1 MDLATRDFVNLRTPY
16 ILTKQQ
22 MMKKSTTLKKTLTDL
37 DFALSQVPEYRR
49 DNEFTIADFMEKK
62 GVTESV
68 SRRLLD
74 TMVKEKKLVF
84 RKGLHDGRHSRLY
97 SKA

>member
-1 MDLATRDFVNLRTPY
+1 
-16 ILTKQQ
+16 

-37 DFALSQVPEYRR
+37 DFALSQAPELKKP
-49 DNEFTIADFMEKK
+49 NEFTIADFMERK

-68 SRRLLD
+68 SRRILNE
-74 TMVKEKKLVF
+74 MVKGELLVY
-84 RKGLHDGRHSRLY
+84 RKGLHEGRYSRLY

>member
-1 MDLATRDFVNLRTPY
+1 
-16 ILTKQQ
+16 

-37 DFALSQVPEYRR
+37 DFALSQAPEYRR

-68 SRRLLD
+68 SRRLLNG
-74 TMVKEKKLVF
+74 MVKDKLLVF
-84 RKGLHDGRHSRLY
+84 RKGLHEGRYSRLY

>member
-1 MDLATRDFVNLRTPY
+1 M
-16 ILTKQQ
+16 
-22 MMKKSTTLKKTLTDL
+22 KSTTLNKTLTDL
-37 DFALSQVPEYRR
+37 DFALSQAPELRR
-49 DNEFTIADFMEKK
+49 PNEFTIADFMLKM

-74 TMVKEKKLVF
+74 EMVKGKKLVC
-84 RKGLHDGRHSRLY
+84 RKALHEGRHSRLY

>member
-1 MDLATRDFVNLRTPY
+1 M
-16 ILTKQQ
+16 I
-22 MMKKSTTLKKTLTDL
+22 KKSTTLKKTLTDL
-37 DFALSQVPEYRR
+37 DFALSQAPEYKRP
-49 DNEFTIADFMEKK
+49 NEFTIADFMEKK

-74 TMVKEKKLVF
+74 EMVKAGKLVR
-84 RKGLHDGRHSRLY
+84 RKALHDGRYARLY

>member
-1 MDLATRDFVNLRTPY
+1 
-16 ILTKQQ
+16 
-22 MMKKSTTLKKTLTDL
+22 MKSITLNKTLTDL
-37 DFALSQVPEYRR
+37 DFALSQAPELKRP
-49 DNEFTIADFMEKK
+49 NEFTIADFMAKM

-74 TMVKEKKLVF
+74 EMVKGKKLVC
-84 RKGLHDGRHSRLY
+84 RKALHDGRYARLY

>member
-1 MDLATRDFVNLRTPY
+1 
-16 ILTKQQ
+16 
-22 MMKKSTTLKKTLTDL
+22 MKKSTTLNKTLTDL
-37 DFALSQVPEYRR
+37 DFALSQAPEYKRH
-49 DNEFTIADFMEKK
+49 NEFTIADFIEKK

-84 RKGLHDGRHSRLY
+84 RKGLHDGRYARLY

>member
-1 MDLATRDFVNLRTPY
+1 M
-16 ILTKQQ
+16 I
-22 MMKKSTTLKKTLTDL
+22 KKSTTLKKTLTDL
-37 DFALSQVPEYRR
+37 DFALSQAPEYKRH
-49 DNEFTIADFMEKK
+49 NEFTIADFMERK

-68 SRRLLD
+68 SRRILD
-74 TMVKEKKLVF
+74 GMVKEKKLVF

>member
-1 MDLATRDFVNLRTPY
+1 
-16 ILTKQQ
+16 
-22 MMKKSTTLKKTLTDL
+22 MKKSTTLNKTLTDL
-37 DFALSQVPEYRR
+37 DFALSQAPEYRR
-49 DNEFTIADFMEKK
+49 HNEFTIADFMEKK

-74 TMVKEKKLVF
+74 EMVKAGKLVR
-84 RKGLHDGRHSRLY
+84 RKALNDGRYARLY

>member
-1 MDLATRDFVNLRTPY
+1 
-16 ILTKQQ
+16 
-22 MMKKSTTLKKTLTDL
+22 MKKSTTLKKTLTDL
-37 DFALSQVPEYRR
+37 DFALSQAPELKKP
-49 DNEFTIADFMEKK
+49 NEFTIADFMVKM

-74 TMVKEKKLVF
+74 EMVKAGKLVR
-84 RKGLHDGRHSRLY
+84 RKALHDGRYARLY

>member
-1 MDLATRDFVNLRTPY
+1 M
-16 ILTKQQ
+16 I
-22 MMKKSTTLKKTLTDL
+22 KKSTTLKKTLTDL

-68 SRRLLD
+68 SRRILD
-74 TMVKEKKLVF
+74 GMVKEKKLVF
-84 RKGLHDGRHSRLY
+84 RKGLHEGRHSRLY